1 MHLFWRLSSGYSCS
15 ICSYTHTRTT
25 LHTHTTL
32 TPHVY
37 KQTYNYTQIWRPRP
51 SGNHRKPPRLRRQ
64 RARCSPFVAPRVRG
78 KRLESIQA
86 ETIQQG
92 TTVPGGKIT
101 SSSALEPWPAASTP
115 GGLATRA
122 TARSR
127 DRNLRAWLYV
137 ASATNNQSSRRV
149 ERTGACMHTRRN
161 CWCHP
166 ACKVF
171 ET

>member
-1 MHLFWRLSSGYSCS
+1 MLNFVWDPGWTDLSHFPCRAGIEYPPGTAIPFFFWCLSSGYSCS
-15 ICSYTHTRTT
+15 ICSYTHARTT

-64 RARCSPFVAPRVRG
+64 RARCSPFVAPRGRG
-78 KRLESIQA
+78 KHLESIQA
-86 ETIQQG
+86 ETKQQG

-122 TARSR
+122 TARSP
-127 DRNLRAWLYV
+127 
-137 ASATNNQSSRRV
+137 SS
-149 ERTGACMHTRRN
+149 GD
-161 CWCHP
+161 
-166 ACKVF
+166 
-171 ET
+171 